1 MMLRVAALAV
11 LVDRASAHGAMTFP
25 RPRNS
30 LDGDLPLWTSW
41 NYPCRDGQKGS
52 DCAVKF
58 CGKPPNATQ
67 DPLTCVGTC
76 PVSAYN
82 GQENHLNGS
91 NGQACY
97 WFS

>member
-41 NYPCRDGQKGS
+41 NYACRDGQKGS
-52 DCAVKF
+52 ERLRRQVLRCAF
-58 CGKPPNATQ
+58 YTR
-67 DPLTCVGTC
+67 TGTHTRTHEQ
-76 PVSAYN
+76 P
-82 GQENHLNGS
+82 
-91 NGQACY
+91 
-97 WFS
+97 